1 MGYGNSQQNYQNE
14 EKEMI
19 YIAIII
25 IIFAFVVYKL
35 FFGPVSYCPYCY
47 HDIRL
52 KGRMVVTCR
61 RCGNSVELVNDGIYR
76 YDKNKNILIFE
87 DAHFSSP
94 ILLLTPPNRIE
105 VPQDISFPAKILTIA
120 DNLDMNLFTLSTQI
134 MLGNHTFFPKII
146 PINGRIKYVIDG
158 IEEKML
164 PLVPYKRYSFYI
176 GYSA

>member
-1 MGYGNSQQNYQNE
+1 
-14 EKEMI
+14 MI
-19 YIAIII
+19 YITI
-25 IIFAFVVYKL
+25 IIFAFIIYKI

-52 KGRMVVTCR
+52 KGRIVVTCGK
-61 RCGNSVELVNDGIYR
+61 CSNSVEFVNDGVYR
-76 YDKNKNILIFE
+76 YDKDKIILIFE

-94 ILLLTPPNRIE
+94 MLLLTPPNRIE
-105 VPQDISFPAKILTIA
+105 IPKEMSFPAKVLTIA
-120 DNLDMNLFTLSTQI
+120 DNLDMRLFTLSTQI

-146 PINGRIKYVIDG
+146 LIKGRIKYVIEG

-176 GYSA
+176 GYSS